1 MKQTKTLKKFA
12 MLLIATLSIFILA
25 SCSSGDK
32 TPYGS
37 ISADTTYIE
46 INNQKV
52 TQKELYDVLRFNAT
66 DHILNLFDKQTFKD
80 ELDSIDYEKDEDL
93 IQIEKSVNSTIFG
106 QTELKAIAKLSEVNI
121 AKSIAKYVDNRK
133 LVDPSVNVNDL
144 LTHINDVVTT
154 AIDTY
159 NNAGQAEQEELNKT
173 YVFGYKKELLEV
185 YELAYAQRLFAKK
198 QLDKIQEEN
207 KDKEKPDAN
216 YVSEESIVARYNSNY
231 KGKFTSISSLIIRFK
246 SDSEAE
252 LARYMT
258 GIKANTQGNWYQL
271 PDVSDKDTLNAIMT
285 SPNGK
290 AQEKAKSVIEDKN
303 INYQKFLN
311 NNQGIL
317 FTSAEYKTFYDS
329 YVLNTEDDALLSDD
343 EVLAKFVEIYN
354 YLNETSYDATDLET
368 LKNDFTFTYSDSLF
382 STNSSL
388 RDAVYAL
395 RKSIADENEE
405 DAEAVNP
412 YSKGTNSYGG
422 TRFLLY
428 FFDIE
433 EDTNILIT
441 VPDEDSKDKDAEKE
455 IFNDTELAKEY
466 HDKILAELLEEK
478 LSSSFIS
485 AQIDELYEEAKFT
498 IYDPLIRTIF
508 NFDKDITSKG
518 GFKDNDTLAT
528 LTLKS
533 HGKDLNV
540 SILVDD
546 LYNELEKIYG
556 MSTAIDKIF
565 NQMLLSS
572 DKYTVSAEKRKELED
587 AFKNVLNNFSS
598 DQLASSGFPKS
609 MGQKTFLLV
618 AFNAKSNKE
627 AFENQYI
634 LSELR
639 SQYEKDLEGTFENA
653 SIYKKF
659 AQIAGKAYTE
669 NKGASVSHLLVYVDL
684 DFDGSP
690 DDPSTLTPEQ
700 RALFTTP
707 DVKYGINGEAVDAI
721 TGLINLIKEAAK
733 SYSTIT
739 TGISSVVSKY
749 NSGTRF
755 ELLPGYLDYALEN
768 KFVVF
773 QKLGLQV
780 KYESLGNVTNE
791 TNFPTSSSGLDT
803 TFYNYVMTDVLDY
816 FSAEDFNEAN
826 LPHVFTTPRS
836 TDNTT
841 ALGLETA
848 FGWHTLIGTASFKG
862 SSAISES
869 ESELYTSEFT
879 DPTITDKE
887 VFLKAYNEEDTLTYQ
902 QIAIYLKESGE
913 ATGVESL
920 PSSVQTAITTYFT
933 PVKNLYDSDNM
944 SLYLSLRFVFG
955 GDYTIKNGVAGLQE
969 RLDNLILIN
978 ENQFFSYSIING
990 DHPVYTTAS
999 KGNEYFANVYGDWFT
1014 IFK

>member
-133 LVDPSVNVNDL
+133 LVDPAINTNEL
-144 LTHINDVVTT
+144 LTHINNVVTT

-159 NNAGQAEQEELNKT
+159 NNASKLEQEELNKT
-173 YVFGYKKELLEV
+173 YVFGYEKALLEV
-185 YELAYAQRLFAKK
+185 YELAYAQKLFAKK

-216 YVSEESIVARYNSNY
+216 YVSEESIVARYNSSY
-231 KGKFTSISSLIIRFK
+231 KGKFDSISSLVIRFK

-258 GIKANTQGNWYQL
+258 GIKANTQGNWYEL
-271 PDVSDKDTLNAIMT
+271 PNVSDKDTLSAIMT

-303 INYQKFLN
+303 INYQKFLDA
-311 NNQGIL
+311 NQGIL
-317 FTSAEYKTFYDS
+317 FTSTEYKTFYDA
-329 YVLNTEDDALLSDD
+329 YVLNTEDDALLSS
-343 EVLAKFVEIYN
+343 EQVLAKFVEIYN
-354 YLNETSYDATDLET
+354 YLNDASYDSSDLET
-368 LKNDFTFTYSDSLF
+368 LKNDFTFNYSDPLF

-395 RKSIADENEE
+395 RKSIVDENDE
-405 DAEAVNP
+405 DAEVVNP

-428 FFDIE
+428 FFDIQ
-433 EDTNILIT
+433 EDTDILIT

-485 AQIDELYEEAKFT
+485 AQIDELYKEAKFT
-498 IYDPLIRTIF
+498 IYDPMIRTIF
-508 NFDKDITSKG
+508 NFDKGITTKG
-518 GFKDNDTLAT
+518 GFKDNNTLAN

-533 HGKDLNV
+533 HDKELNV

-572 DKYTVSAEKRKELED
+572 DKYSVSSEKRKELED

-609 MGQKTFLLV
+609 MGQKTFLLI

-639 SQYEKDLEGTFENA
+639 SQYEKDIESTFENA
-653 SIYKKF
+653 SIYEKF
-659 AQIAGKAYTE
+659 AQLAGRAYTE

-684 DFDGSP
+684 DFDGNP

-700 RALFTTP
+700 LALFTTP
-707 DVKYGINGEAVDAI
+707 DTKYGINGESVDAI

-749 NSGTRF
+749 TSGTRF
-755 ELLPGYLDYALEN
+755 ELLPGYLDYELEN

-773 QKLGLQV
+773 QKLGLLV
-780 KYESLGNVTNE
+780 KYESLGSVTNE
-791 TNFPTSSSGLDT
+791 TNFPTASSGLDA
-803 TFYNYVMTDVLDY
+803 TFYNYVMSDVLDY

-841 ALGLETA
+841 SLGLETA
-848 FGWHTLIGTASFKG
+848 FGWHTLIGTAAFKG

-869 ESELYTSEFT
+869 ESDLYVSEFK

-955 GDYTIKNGVAGLQE
+955 GDYTIKNGVAGLEE
-969 RLDNLILIN
+969 RLNTLISIN

-999 KGNEYFANVYGDWFT
+999 KGNEYFATVYGDWFT